1 MNLFKTTLGI
11 LFTLVIVSES
21 KAVEK
26 YSNSC
31 EDVLGEQ
38 LIEEIKAYE
47 NVKNQILEYVIEGDF
62 KGKTYDE

>member
-1 MNLFKTTLGI
+1 MNLFYAILKILITTI
-11 LFTLVIVSES
+11 IVSES

-26 YSNSC
+26 YSNTC
-31 EDVLGEQ
+31 KEVLGEQ

-47 NVKNQILEYVIEGDF
+47 NVKNQILEYVIEGDY